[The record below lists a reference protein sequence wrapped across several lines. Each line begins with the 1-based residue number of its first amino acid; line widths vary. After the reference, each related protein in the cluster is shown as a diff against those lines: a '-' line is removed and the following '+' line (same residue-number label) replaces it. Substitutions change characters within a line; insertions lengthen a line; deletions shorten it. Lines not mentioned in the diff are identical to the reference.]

1 MKSHNVFTKLKVLMM
16 GILVTERGCFG
27 YGKAAIWDAT
37 SRLDFYLTAH
47 TKATTKLDYLT
58 THTKQILDKQSTHTK
73 ATSRLDF

>member
-1 MKSHNVFTKLKVLMM
+1 MNPVAIPPVKNKTGSMKSHNVFAKLKVLMM

-37 SRLDFYLTAH
+37 SRLDFYLTTH

-58 THTKQILDKQSTHTK
+58 THTKADS
-73 ATSRLDF
+73 

>member
-1 MKSHNVFTKLKVLMM
+1 MNPVAIPPVKTGSMKSHNVFAKLKVLMM

-37 SRLDFYLTAH
+37 SRLDFYLTTH

-58 THTKQILDKQSTHTK
+58 THTKANS
-73 ATSRLDF
+73 